1 MFGISPQGEVLFFV
15 RGSGLQ
21 RPDRPGREKGS
32 YMIDICII
40 GGGAA
45 GMAAALCAKEADP
58 SLDVV
63 LLEKK
68 NQLGKKILATG
79 NGKCNLSNKACPG
92 AGRTQEFFR
101 RLGLLT
107 RTDSAGRMYPY
118 TEEARAVQNALAGG
132 LARSGVQVETSAEVI
147 AVSREGAHFRI
158 SLAKGDFAAKKVLIA
173 SGGKAGPVYGS
184 TGDGFRFARR
194 LGHTVTKLIPVLTAI
209 EVKEDVQRLSGI
221 RAKAAVSLEYG
232 GEPLLKEI
240 GEIQFTGTGV
250 SGICVFNLS
259 RYLLV
264 PEGKSLADGFDDY
277 RILIDFFPQWD
288 DMEGLLQ
295 ERQAMGFSGGQALQF
310 LVRGPI
316 AAWIEASSKGDLR
329 QMAQLLKA
337 FPLSPK
343 GVRGWDFAQVTKGG
357 VCLDEVDPKTC
368 QSRLVDGLYFAGE
381 VLDFDGPCG
390 GYNLQHAWETGMLA
404 GREMAK

>member
-1 MFGISPQGEVLFFV
+1 M
-15 RGSGLQ
+15 
-21 RPDRPGREKGS
+21 PGRLRAGRTGRKKGS
-32 YMIDICII
+32 EMIDICII

-45 GMAAALCAKEADP
+45 GMAAAICAKETDP
-58 SLDVV
+58 SLDVL

-79 NGKCNLSNKACPG
+79 NGRCNLSNKECPG
-92 AGRTQEFFR
+92 SGATQAFFHH
-101 RLGLLT
+101 LGLLT
-107 RTDSAGRMYPY
+107 RTDSTGRMYPY
-118 TEEARAVQNALAGG
+118 TEEARAVQTALAGG
-132 LARSGVQVETSAEVI
+132 LKRAGVRVETSAEVI
-147 AVSREGAHFRI
+147 AVDREGKHFRI
-158 SLAKGDFAAKKVLIA
+158 SLANGDFTARKVLIA

-194 LGHTVTKLIPVLTAI
+194 LGHRVTRLIPVLTAI
-209 EVKEDVQRLSGI
+209 EVKEDVGRLAGI

-232 GEPLLKEI
+232 GEPLLKEN
-240 GEIQFTGTGV
+240 GEVQFTGTGI

-264 PEGKSLADGFDDY
+264 PEGKTLADGFDDY

-288 DMEGLLQ
+288 DLEAFLR
-295 ERQAMGFSGGQALQF
+295 ERQAMGFSGSQLLQS
-310 LVRGPI
+310 LVRSPI
-316 AAWIEASSKGDLR
+316 AAWIEASSKGDLQQTAR
-329 QMAQLLKA
+329 LLKA
-337 FPLSPK
+337 FPLSPR

-357 VCLDEVDPKTC
+357 VCLDEIDPKTC
-368 QSRLVDGLYFAGE
+368 QSRLVEGLYFAGE
-381 VLDFDGPCG
+381 ILDFDGPCG